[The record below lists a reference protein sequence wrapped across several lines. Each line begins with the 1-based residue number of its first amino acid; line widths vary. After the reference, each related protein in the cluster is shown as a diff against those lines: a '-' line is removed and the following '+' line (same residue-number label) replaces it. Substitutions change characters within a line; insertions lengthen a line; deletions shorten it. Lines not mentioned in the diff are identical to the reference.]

1 MTNPCSEEQ
10 FLKDI
15 KNHTMEIIRDEKLY
29 RHISFTRNG
38 SSVYR
43 FDLITWPG
51 YLCIT
56 GDCGTYVFRR
66 LTDMFEF
73 FRAEGSRTTKKLV
86 INPHYWGEKLE
97 SIGTNAGYRD
107 FDSDHFE
114 RRVTEYF
121 HDFFVD
127 KCDVAK
133 AECWRDIEESVLSLS
148 DNEHEAYDA
157 VRDFSFDTPKYMED
171 FHFQDF
177 FDGGGTEEYTF
188 HYIWCLYAI
197 AYGVQEY
204 DKQKQCTEIDR

>member
-1 MTNPCSEEQ
+1 MTYSCSEER

-51 YLCIT
+51 HLCIA

-97 SIGTNAGYRD
+97 SIGTNAGYRE
-107 FDSDHFE
+107 FDSESFLDRVKSHFE
-114 RRVTEYF
+114 EMW
-121 HDFFVD
+121 DGKD
-127 KCDVAK
+127 DAIKN
-133 AECWRDIEESVLSLS
+133 ECWIDVEESVLSSSNSEL
-148 DNEHEAYDA
+148 EAYTA
-157 VRDFSFDTPKYMED
+157 VNDFSFSTPKGMDD
-171 FHFQDF
+171 FQFQDF
-177 FDGGGTEEYTF
+177 FDGGGTERYTF

-204 DKQKQCTEIDR
+204 DKQK

>member
-1 MTNPCSEEQ
+1 MTNLCSEER

-51 YLCIT
+51 HLCIT

-73 FRAEGSRTTKKLV
+73 FRAEGSRTTKKLA
-86 INPHYWGEKLE
+86 IKPYYWGEKLE
-97 SIGTNAGYRD
+97 SIGTNAGHRE

-114 RRVTEYF
+114 RRVTEHF
-121 HDFFVD
+121 HDFFED

-133 AECWRDIEESVLSLS
+133 AECWRDIEESVLSS
-148 DNEHEAYDA
+148 SNDEHEAYAA
-157 VRDFSFDTPKYMED
+157 VSDFSFDTPKHMDD

-177 FDGGGTEEYTF
+177 FDGGETGRYTF

-204 DKQKQCTEIDR
+204 DKQK